1 MSRDRRPGRVGSR
14 VAYAGRILDVH
25 LDRVRF
31 PDGSEGE
38 LEIVRHPGAAAVLPL
53 WKAGEHPE
61 RPEATVTLLRQY
73 RYAAG
78 GDIWEIP
85 AGTLEEGESPA
96 ACARRELEE
105 EAGLR
110 AGRLSRLTRLHT
122 SPGFTDETIHLF
134 LASELTR
141 GEMAPEAGEFL
152 EVRELPL
159 REALAM
165 VRDGRI
171 TDSKTACTLLYAI
184 ALAGAGAEGAAPEPP
199 PV

>member
-1 MSRDRRPGRVGSR
+1 MSRDRRPGRVGTR
-14 VAYAGRILDVH
+14 VVYAGRILDVH

-53 WKAGEHPE
+53 WRPGEHPE
-61 RPEATVTLLRQY
+61 SPEAMVALLRQY

-78 GDIWEIP
+78 GHIWEIP
-85 AGTLEEGESPA
+85 AGTLEEDEPPK

-110 AGRLSRLTRLHT
+110 AHRLRRLTRLYT
-122 SPGFTDETIHLF
+122 TPGFTDEEIHLF
-134 LASELTR
+134 VASELER
-141 GEMAPEAGEFL
+141 GRAAPDADEFL
-152 EVRELPL
+152 EVCELPL

-171 TDSKTACTLLYAI
+171 TDSKTACTLLFAV
-184 ALAGAGAEGAAPEPP
+184 AFAEVEPGRRGPERPS
-199 PV
+199 V